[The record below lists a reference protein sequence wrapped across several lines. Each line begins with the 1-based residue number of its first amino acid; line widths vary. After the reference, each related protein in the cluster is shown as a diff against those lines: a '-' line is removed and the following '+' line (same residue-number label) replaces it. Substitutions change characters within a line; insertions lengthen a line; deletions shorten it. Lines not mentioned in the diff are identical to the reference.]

1 MPRADW
7 KQAERDCNSQDEA
20 DLGQKGACGR
30 TLCQV
35 QKILQSREE
44 PTPGAD
50 PEEATGIL
58 TNRSGWPVLF
68 STSASAEEGATVAAV
83 MSELLGLC

>member
-44 PTPGAD
+44 PTPGAG
-50 PEEATGIL
+50 PEEAMGH
-58 TNRSGWPVLF
+58 GWPVLF
-68 STSASAEEGATVAAV
+68 STSASAEEGAAVAAV
-83 MSELLGLC
+83 TSELLGLCEQK